1 MEIRNEKAALRS
13 AGKLMDIT
21 LTLEPQQADID
32 VLVELITA
40 ANEANDSGPAGYQPV
55 GMFIRDSAT
64 DAVIGGLSGYTL
76 FDWLF
81 VQFLAVPPEMRGK
94 GAGTELL
101 NRAEAWS
108 RERGLVG
115 IWLDTFAFGAP
126 KFYEARGFTVFGTI
140 EDHPV
145 GSRRFFYAKR
155 LEGPTA

>member
-1 MEIRNEKAALRS
+1 
-13 AGKLMDIT
+13 MDIT

-32 VLVELITA
+32 VLLQHITA
-40 ANEANDSGPAGYQPV
+40 ANEANGSGPAGYQPI
-55 GMFIRDSAT
+55 GYFIRDPAT
-64 DAVIGGLSGYTL
+64 GAAIGGLSGYAL

-101 NRAEAWS
+101 NRAEAWA

-115 IWLDTFAFGAP
+115 MWLDTFAFGAP
-126 KFYEARGFTVFGTI
+126 KFYEKHGFKVFGTI

-145 GSRRFFYAKR
+145 GSRRYFYAKR
-155 LEGPTA
+155 FVAPTA